1 MSFLKM
7 AMEVKAPNVLNQ
19 AYKESQN
26 LVLDH
31 SHQKDSL
38 QEWYITQVNHMR
50 WQAIEWSKIS
60 HTRYC
65 LLRNQISTPETTSSY
80 H

>member
-50 WQAIEWSKIS
+50 
-60 HTRYC
+60 
-65 LLRNQISTPETTSSY
+65 
-80 H
+80 